1 MNKDLHNIEE
11 YFKAAY
17 KQLSE
22 DPSPEVWEK
31 INAGLD
37 KKDAAAYKRR
47 SKRWKQVAIFSLLLL
62 SGFILK
68 ETNILRIGF
77 SHSNKR
83 ILIAVKTTP
92 SKVNGES
99 REKTIDPKHSLP
111 REPNSS
117 AGKIINDA
125 VAEGNKI
132 NPDAL
137 VTLNDPAGLPE
148 RTNKTGSTI
157 NHIRQ
162 EEGGHDQKEASVLQ
176 SASGNSEKNLLKP
189 SAYSLNEIIIPSI
202 EKKYHNEI
210 AAGHLGYI
218 PSLSVNNISGLPLK
232 NKSKNGNPLEDQNK
246 WNVSGFISSDRA
258 GYRLDR
264 DQTTIVK
271 IREDEDHLPS
281 FSAGVLLTRQI
292 KKRFGLQTGIIYSN
306 TAIAISPQ
314 KIYASQNQM
323 GKVLYKYVTSSGN
336 AYIKPNFASS
346 PYPGDS
352 LKAEH
357 AQHNLQYIIAPLVFK
372 YKLINSDKIILSPG
386 LGLAANFLT
395 NAKIETDV
403 EGVANREH
411 VVINKLEGIKTFNW
425 SLMGDVWLDYRVNK
439 KMSVSLRPSFSFALS
454 PISSTD
460 DVETFPYS
468 FGLGAGVTYRF

>member
-1 MNKDLHNIEE
+1 MSKDLHNIDEL
-11 YFKAAY
+11 FKAAY
-17 KQLSE
+17 KQFSE
-22 DPSPEVWEK
+22 DPSREVWEK
-31 INAGLD
+31 INASLD
-37 KKDAAAYKRR
+37 KKDAADYKRK

-62 SGFILK
+62 SGVILN
-68 ETNILRIGF
+68 ETNILRTSF
-77 SHSNKR
+77 SQSNKPS
-83 ILIAVKTTP
+83 LTSVKT
-92 SKVNGES
+92 K
-99 REKTIDPKHSLP
+99 EKTITLEHSLP
-111 REPNSS
+111 GEPKSS
-117 AGKIINDA
+117 AREIINNP
-125 VAEGNKI
+125 VAEENRI

-137 VTLNDPAGLPE
+137 VTLDHPTGLPE
-148 RTNKTGSTI
+148 ITNKPGSSI
-157 NHIRQ
+157 NDILQ
-162 EEGGHDQKEASVLQ
+162 EESGYDQGEISALQ
-176 SASGNSEKNLLKP
+176 SASENINEKNLLK
-189 SAYSLNEIIIPSI
+189 SNAYSLNEIVIPSV

-210 AAGHLGYI
+210 VAGQLSYV
-218 PSLSVNNISGLPLK
+218 PSPHVNLSDMS
-232 NKSKNGNPLEDQNK
+232 SKNGNPLEDQNK
-246 WNVSGFISSDRA
+246 WNISGFVSSDRA

-264 DQTTIVK
+264 DQPTIAK

-281 FSAGVLLTRQI
+281 FSTGVLLTRHI

-336 AYIKPNFASS
+336 AYIKPGFASS

-352 LKAEH
+352 LRAEH
-357 AQHNLQYIIAPLVFK
+357 AEHNLQYIITPLVIR
-372 YKLINSDKIILSPG
+372 YNLISSPKIILSSGFGP
-386 LGLAANFLT
+386 AANFLT

-403 EGVANREH
+403 EGAANREH

-425 SLMGDVWLDYRVNK
+425 SLVGDASLDYFASK
-439 KMSVSLRPSFSFALS
+439 KISLNLRSSFSYALS

>member
-1 MNKDLHNIEE
+1 MNKDLHKIDEP
-11 YFKAAY
+11 FKTAY
-17 KQLSE
+17 KQFLE
-22 DPSPEVWEK
+22 DPSPNVWEK

-37 KKDAAAYKRR
+37 KKDATAYKRR

-62 SGFILK
+62 SGFILNQ
-68 ETNILRIGF
+68 TNILRTSF

-83 ILIAVKTTP
+83 TLTAVKTNE
-92 SKVNGES
+92 SKEELK
-99 REKTIDPKHSLP
+99 EKTINLKQALP
-111 REPNSS
+111 GEPNSS

-189 SAYSLNEIIIPSI
+189 SAYSLNEIIIPSV
-202 EKKYHNEI
+202 EKYYNEI

-232 NKSKNGNPLEDQNK
+232 NKSKNGIPPEDQNK

-271 IREDEDHLPS
+271 IREGEDHLPS
-281 FSAGVLLTRQI
+281 FSAVVLLTRQI
-292 KKRFGLQTGIIYSN
+292 KKRFGVQMGIIYSN

-336 AYIKPNFASS
+336 AYIKPDFALS

-425 SLMGDVWLDYRVNK
+425 SLMGDVSLDYRVNK

>member
-37 KKDAAAYKRR
+37 KKDAASYKRKSR
-47 SKRWKQVAIFSLLLL
+47 RWKQVAIFSLLLL

-83 ILIAVKTTP
+83 TLTTVKTTP

-99 REKTIDPKHSLP
+99 REKTIDPKPSLP

-117 AGKIINDA
+117 AGEIINIP

-132 NPDAL
+132 NPNTL
-137 VTLNDPAGLPE
+137 VNSNRSTGLPE
-148 RTNKTGSTI
+148 IINKRRSSLNDI
-157 NHIRQ
+157 YQ
-162 EEGGHDQKEASVLQ
+162 ESGHEQQEISALQ
-176 SASGNSEKNLLKP
+176 SVSGNSEKNLLKP
-189 SAYSLNEIIIPSI
+189 NATSLSEIIIPSI

-210 AAGHLGYI
+210 AAGQLSYV
-218 PSLSVNNISGLPLK
+218 PSLSANHVSALHSK
-232 NKSKNGNPLEDQNK
+232 NKSKNGNPLEDQIK
-246 WNVSGFISSDRA
+246 WNISGFVSSDRA

-271 IREDEDHLPS
+271 IKEDEDHLPS
-281 FSAGVLLTRQI
+281 FSAGVLFTRQI
-292 KKRFGLQTGIIYSN
+292 TKRFGVQTGIIYSN

-352 LKAEH
+352 LRAEH
-357 AQHNLQYIIAPLVFK
+357 AQHNLQYIITPLVIK
-372 YKLINSDKIILSPG
+372 YKLINSNKLILSPG
-386 LGLAANFLT
+386 LGFAANFLT
-395 NAKIETDV
+395 NAKIETEV

-425 SLMGDVWLDYRVNK
+425 SLMGDASLDYFVNK
-439 KMSVSLRPSFSFALS
+439 KISVNLRSSFSYALS

-460 DVETFPYS
+460 DVETFPYN

>member
-1 MNKDLHNIEE
+1 MNKDLHNIDEP
-11 YFKAAY
+11 FKTAY
-17 KQLSE
+17 KQFSE
-22 DPSPEVWEK
+22 DPSPNVWEK

-62 SGFILK
+62 SGFILNQ
-68 ETNILRIGF
+68 TDILRTSF
-77 SHSNKR
+77 SQSNKR
-83 ILIAVKTTP
+83 TLTTVKTNQ
-92 SKVNGES
+92 SNVDGELK
-99 REKTIDPKHSLP
+99 EKTIDPKHSLP

-117 AGKIINDA
+117 AREIINDP
-125 VAEGNKI
+125 VAEENKI
-132 NPDAL
+132 NPTAL
-137 VTLNDPAGLPE
+137 VNSNHSTGLAE
-148 RTNKTGSTI
+148 ITNKRGSSVNDI
-157 NHIRQ
+157 HQ
-162 EEGGHDQKEASVLQ
+162 ESGYDQKEISALQ
-176 SASGNSEKNLLKP
+176 PASGNREKDLLKP
-189 SAYSLNEIIIPSI
+189 NAYSLSEIIIPSV

-210 AAGHLGYI
+210 AAGQLSYV
-218 PSLSVNNISGLPLK
+218 PSLSANHVSDLPSK
-232 NKSKNGNPLEDQNK
+232 NKSKNGNPLEDQSK
-246 WNVSGFISSDRA
+246 WNISGFMSSDRA

-271 IREDEDHLPS
+271 IKEDEDHLPS
-281 FSAGVLLTRQI
+281 LSAGVLLTRQI

-336 AYIKPNFASS
+336 AYIKPDFASS

-352 LKAEH
+352 LRAEH
-357 AQHNLQYIIAPLVFK
+357 AQHNLQYIITPLVIK
-372 YKLINSDKIILSPG
+372 YKLINSNKIILSPG
-386 LGLAANFLT
+386 LGFAANFLT

-403 EGVANREH
+403 EGAANREH

-425 SLMGDVWLDYRVNK
+425 SLMGDVSLDYLVNK
-439 KMSVSLRPSFSFALS
+439 KMSVSLRPSFSYALS